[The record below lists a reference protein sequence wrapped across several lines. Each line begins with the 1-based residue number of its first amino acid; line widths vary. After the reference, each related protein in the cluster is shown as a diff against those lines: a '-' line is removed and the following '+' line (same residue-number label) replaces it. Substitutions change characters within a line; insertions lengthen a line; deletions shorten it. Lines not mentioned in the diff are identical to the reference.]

1 MPFEC
6 GVMCYA
12 SGSIDCF
19 NEFQGESD
27 DEALHR
33 DSVTKAGAASA
44 LSVGSMTTD
53 VIDQWLVS

>member
-1 MPFEC
+1 
-6 GVMCYA
+6 MCYA